1 MNSGN
6 KKSGL
11 FGLVAVIVAFFIL
24 KNLIPALA
32 VLSVWVIRLAIVGF
46 VILLAAIII
55 SGIKSGS
62 KEDPTV
68 NSSSKNAEGE
78 VRALSS
84 EERQALNEANSVLVQ
99 IKTAAAKVR
108 DDEIRRKTADI
119 STVADNIL
127 KVLKKNPDAIHPT
140 RRVMNYY
147 LPTLKEII
155 DKYYK
160 LEQSGTDLSDMPKK
174 VKTHLDEIKGALDKQ
189 YNNLFDGTKL
199 DLTVDMKALS
209 VSFKRDGLVDED
221 FDPLKTLT
229 DLTTPVVQA
238 VAEAAEVVAETAEAN
253 VAAAQEI
260 LAKSEAEE

>member
-1 MNSGN
+1 MNNGA

-11 FGLVAVIVAFFIL
+11 FGLLAVIVAFIIL

-32 VLSVWVIRLAIVGF
+32 VLSFWVIRLAAVGF
-46 VILLAAIII
+46 VILLVAIII

-68 NSSSKNAEGE
+68 SSSSQSADAAA
-78 VRALSS
+78 RALTS
-84 EERQALNEANSVLVQ
+84 EERQALNEANSLLVQ
-99 IKTAAAKVR
+99 IKTAVAKVR
-108 DDEIRRKTADI
+108 DNDIRRKTADI
-119 STVADNIL
+119 CTVADNIL

-160 LEQSGTDLSDMPKK
+160 LEQSGTGLSDMPEK
-174 VKTHLDEIKGALDKQ
+174 VKIHLDEIKGALGKQ
-189 YNNLFDGTKL
+189 YDNLFDGTKL

-221 FDPLKTLT
+221 FDPMKSLEE
-229 DLTTPVVQA
+229 LTTPVT
-238 VAEAAEVVAETAEAN
+238 EVKE
-253 VAAAQEI
+253 
-260 LAKSEAEE
+260 